1 MKNSMRLARH
11 FTASFILFFL
21 VASALHAQSSLLQSG
36 PMLGY
41 SEMREVLLWV
51 QTKAPAKVQ
60 FRYWDKE
67 NPKQV
72 FETETVQTSKEKAFT
87 ASLIAD
93 KVLPGRKY
101 QYELY
106 INAKKVDRPY
116 PLEFQTQAL
125 WKYRT
130 DPPDFTIAAG
140 SCTYINE
147 PEFDR
152 PGKPYGQGYEIFKAI
167 HEKRPDAMIWLGDNI
182 YLREADWNSRT
193 GIYQRYQHTRSLPEL
208 QPLLASVHHY
218 AIWDD
223 HDFGPNDC
231 DGSFWN
237 KEQALEAFKCFWG
250 NPSYGVGNL
259 RGICTQ
265 FSWGDA
271 DFFLLDNRY
280 HRTPQARKTG
290 PKTIL
295 GKEQFEWLI
304 NALAASKATFKVIA
318 IGGQV
323 LNPLAVYETYANYA
337 EERQLLIDT
346 ITKEAIPG
354 VIFISGDRHFTELTM
369 MPRKDSYPLYE
380 LTCSPLTSGI
390 FTGAR
395 KEANTLR
402 VEGTLVE
409 EQNFALMKFSGKRE
423 ERMLTI
429 AIYNKEGKEL
439 WSRSI
444 KASDLQVPVQ
454 KVE

>member
-1 MKNSMRLARH
+1 MLSLRR
-11 FTASFILFFL
+11 FTTVFILFFL
-21 VASALHAQSSLLQSG
+21 AVGALYAQGSLLQSG

-60 FRYWDKE
+60 FKYWDKA

-72 FETETVQTSKEKAFT
+72 FATESVQTSKEKAFT
-87 ASLIAD
+87 ASLVAD
-93 KVLPGRKY
+93 KVLPGKKY

-106 INAKKVDRPY
+106 INGKKVDRPY
-116 PLEFQTQAL
+116 PLEFQTQVL

-130 DPPDFTIAAG
+130 DLPDFTIAAG
-140 SCTYINE
+140 SCNYVNE

-152 PGKPYGQGYEIFKAI
+152 PGKPYGQAYEIFKAI
-167 HEKRPDAMIWLGDNI
+167 YEKHPDAMIWLGDNI
-182 YLREADWNSRT
+182 YLREADWNTRT
-193 GIYQRYQHTRSLPEL
+193 GIYHRYQHTRSLPEM

-250 NPSYGVGNL
+250 NPSYGVGTL
-259 RGICTQ
+259 RGAITQ

-280 HRTPQARKTG
+280 YRTPQERKTG

-304 NALAASKATFKVIA
+304 NALVASHATFKVVV

-323 LNPLAVYETYANYA
+323 LNPAAVYETYANYA

-346 ITKEAIPG
+346 ITKEDIPG
-354 VIFISGDRHFTELTM
+354 VIFLTGDRHITELTM
-369 MPRKDSYPLYE
+369 MPRKGTYPLYE

-390 FTGAR
+390 FTGAQ

-409 EQNFALMKFSGKRE
+409 EQNFALLKFSGKRE
-423 ERMLTI
+423 ERMLI
-429 AIYNKEGKEL
+429 MSIYNKDGEEL

-444 KASDLQVPVQ
+444 RASDLQTSPR

>member
-1 MKNSMRLARH
+1 MRLARH

-152 PGKPYGQGYEIFKAI
+152 PE
-167 HEKRPDAMIWLGDNI
+167 
-182 YLREADWNSRT
+182 
-193 GIYQRYQHTRSLPEL
+193 
-208 QPLLASVHHY
+208 
-218 AIWDD
+218 
-223 HDFGPNDC
+223 
-231 DGSFWN
+231 
-237 KEQALEAFKCFWG
+237 
-250 NPSYGVGNL
+250 NP
-259 RGICTQ
+259 T
-265 FSWGDA
+265 D
-271 DFFLLDNRY
+271 
-280 HRTPQARKTG
+280 
-290 PKTIL
+290 
-295 GKEQFEWLI
+295 
-304 NALAASKATFKVIA
+304 KATKFSK
-318 IGGQV
+318 
-323 LNPLAVYETYANYA
+323 PFM
-337 EERQLLIDT
+337 
-346 ITKEAIPG
+346 K
-354 VIFISGDRHFTELTM
+354 S
-369 MPRKDSYPLYE
+369 
-380 LTCSPLTSGI
+380 
-390 FTGAR
+390 
-395 KEANTLR
+395 
-402 VEGTLVE
+402 
-409 EQNFALMKFSGKRE
+409 ALM
-423 ERMLTI
+423 
-429 AIYNKEGKEL
+429 
-439 WSRSI
+439 
-444 KASDLQVPVQ
+444 P
-454 KVE
+454 

>member
-1 MKNSMRLARH
+1 MRLARH

-93 KVLPGRKY
+93 RVS
-101 QYELY
+101 
-106 INAKKVDRPY
+106 
-116 PLEFQTQAL
+116 LEFQTQVL

-182 YLREADWNSRT
+182 YLREADWNTRT

-250 NPSYGVGNL
+250 NPSYGVGTL
-259 RGICTQ
+259 RGTCTQ

-280 HRTPQARKTG
+280 YRTPQARKTG

-304 NALAASKATFKVIA
+304 NALVASHATFKVIV

-323 LNPLAVYETYANYA
+323 LNPVAVYETYANYA

-354 VIFISGDRHFTELTM
+354 VIFISGDRHFTELIM
-369 MPRKDSYPLYE
+369 LPRKDSYPLYE
-380 LTCSPLTSGI
+380 LTCSPLTSGV

-423 ERMLTI
+423 ERALTMS
-429 AIYNKEGKEL
+429 IYNKDGKEL
-439 WSRSI
+439 WSRTI
-444 KASDLQVPVQ
+444 KASDLQVPTQ